1 LGRVPCCD
9 SVESRKPKGIE
20 RASYFVDVVITRAWM
35 MAWSLGAGALSKVGV
50 EYGDLVG
57 PCKAKLSL

>member
-1 LGRVPCCD
+1 
-9 SVESRKPKGIE
+9 VESRKPKGIE